1 MLKVYFVDDDEL
13 IIEELKQMIN
23 WSEYG
28 YEICGYSNNS
38 LEAINEIIKL
48 KPSLVISDVQ
58 MDTMNGLE
66 LVEKIRQ
73 IDPKIFFCFL
83 SCYDKFDYA
92 IEAIRLGAIRYMKK
106 PLRISDLKSLL
117 YEIRDKKVEKFSHK
131 LSNILVNS
139 EANQDLLIKEL
150 FEGSSLMMN
159 NESYRIVAFFGALQE
174 KIYLKGVSKSSVILY
189 IDDKMQIDI
198 AFGLD
203 VEKLKE
209 KMKDKPCSVGIS
221 EEKNNFDDV
230 ASLIRQARIASKSK
244 FITGQETFTVYKDIE
259 LVSNIVETIKN
270 IRKEYELK
278 NYIFELKNLIIE
290 NNIPA
295 NYIQNIYRVIIYSMI
310 RLNVIEYDEE
320 LINLSVLN
328 FYNNIDKM
336 FEDLLSNFEEITEDY
351 YNSLLMNEIKEDL
364 ESNLCNKLS
373 LSEYA
378 QKYGYNTSYFSQW
391 FKKKFGV
398 AFAEYVIKA
407 KIERAKE
414 LMYLRRDYSLR
425 KIAFEVGYD
434 DYYHFS
440 KIFKK
445 YTGVS
450 PLDFY
455 NNIVKE

>member
-23 WSEYG
+23 WGEYG

-38 LEAINEIIKL
+38 VEAMEEIIKL

-66 LVEKIRQ
+66 LAEKIRQ

-117 YEIRDKKVEKFSHK
+117 YEIRDKKVEKFSQK

-139 EANQDLLIKEL
+139 EVDQDLLVKEL
-150 FEGSSLMMN
+150 FEGSSLMMH
-159 NESYRIVAFFGALQE
+159 NEKFRIVAFFGDIKE
-174 KIYLKGVSKSSVILY
+174 RIYLKSVSKSSVILY
-189 IDDKMQIDI
+189 IDDKMQIVI

-203 VEKLKE
+203 IEKLN
-209 KMKDKPCSVGIS
+209 DKTNDKTYSIGIS
-221 EEKNNFDDV
+221 EERDNFDEV
-230 ASLIRQARIASKSK
+230 SLLIRQARVASKSK
-244 FITGQETFTVYKDIE
+244 FVTNKET
-259 LVSNIVETIKN
+259 LVVFRENEMVSTIIETIKN
-270 IRKEYELK
+270 IKKEYELK
-278 NYIFELKNLIIE
+278 NYISELKNIIID

-328 FYNNIDKM
+328 FYDNIDKM

-351 YNSLLMNEIKEDL
+351 YNSLLMIEIKEDL

-407 KIERAKE
+407 KIEKAKE
-414 LMYLRRDYSLR
+414 LMHMRRDYSLR
-425 KIAFEVGYD
+425 KVAFEVGYD

-455 NNIVKE
+455 NNINKD